1 MDSSIDF
8 NEIMQSADMIVS
20 GYAFH
25 RKDDGNIRIVNI
37 HPPHH
42 AAVIRTNGEM
52 LETNMDDIELSIVLE
67 YWHRNKKL
75 MEEQYA
81 EVL

>member
-1 MDSSIDF
+1 MDSSI
-8 NEIMQSADMIVS
+8 NLNVIMQSADMIVS

-25 RKDDGNIRIVNI
+25 RKDDGNIRIVNT

-42 AAVIRTNGEM
+42 AAVIRANGEM
-52 LETNMDDIELSIVLE
+52 LETNMDDIEFSIVMD
-67 YWHRNKKL
+67 YWHRNKKH